1 MPPGTEDD
9 CRLWLYEC
17 HRDSIVQI
25 MLIVESVLLLLYMS
39 LFLFYL
45 TRSFRQLSTR
55 NFRQAVK
62 AHSCAWT
69 CPAV

>member
-17 HRDSIVQI
+17 HHDSIVQI
-25 MLIVESVLLLLYMS
+25 MLIVESVLLLLYLS

-45 TRSFRQLSTR
+45 FRSFRQLSTR
-55 NFRQAVK
+55 NFRQAFE
-62 AHSCAWT
+62 AYPCDRTYA
-69 CPAV
+69 AV

>member
-1 MPPGTEDD
+1 MPPGTEDN

-17 HRDSIVQI
+17 HHDFMVQI
-25 MLIVESVLLLLYMS
+25 MLIVESGLLLLYFS

-55 NFRQAVK
+55 NFRQAIE
-62 AHSCAWT
+62 APCHSRTCA
-69 CPAV
+69 AV